1 MRVRN
6 FLIVLRAQAMVCNVT
21 KTVHTSLMTKKMVAE
36 SLAPSQSE
44 VSQAVYKNPRQLKN
58 RSKPSGTAQTPSP
71 FHKYIHKSFI
81 YLFVCVCERER
92 EIKVPERDLWKQ
104 KVPPEGGLHDHQNL
118 LHQPLV
124 SSHNNHI

>member
-1 MRVRN
+1 
-6 FLIVLRAQAMVCNVT
+6 MVCNVT

-81 YLFVCVCERER
+81 YLFVCVCVRERER
-92 EIKVPERDLWKQ
+92 ERDQSTRKRLMEAKS
-104 KVPPEGGLHDHQNL
+104 P
-118 LHQPLV
+118 
-124 SSHNNHI
+124 S